1 MKQAQVQLVAG
12 REAGQVKC
20 SKRGQVGLGKLRGA
34 VALGL
39 VGNHQQQIVLVV
51 ALGASGLAKLVFEGV
66 EPGVRDG
73 FGAATRGDAGA

>member
-1 MKQAQVQLVAG
+1 M
-12 REAGQVKC
+12 
-20 SKRGQVGLGKLRGA
+20 GKLRGA